1 MNVRIKAYIT
11 TFVIAVIMYF
21 SVILMLWFVF
31 DITNLTIAIIISSG
45 LTAFF
50 SPQQQI
56 IQKQSGNELG
66 LKWRC
71 SKKGYLYKSKL

>member
-1 MNVRIKAYIT
+1 M
-11 TFVIAVIMYF
+11 IAVIMYF

-56 IQKQSGNELG
+56 IQKQSGNELV
-66 LKWRC
+66 LKWRF

>member
-21 SVILMLWFVF
+21 SVILLLWFVF
-31 DITNLTIAIIISSG
+31 DITNLTTAIIISSG

-56 IQKQSGNELG
+56 IQKQSGNELV
-66 LKWRC
+66 LKWRF

>member
-56 IQKQSGNELG
+56 IQKQSGNELV
-66 LKWRC
+66 LKWRF